1 MKKIYAIAGA
11 ITLAACAT
19 VTVPAVKDGLVE
31 YYGSQK
37 NIFAT
42 GKAEGQV
49 PLAAMSGTNGA
60 FGVGA
65 YEGLDGEITV
75 FDGKVYVTKVRGN
88 GYTMD
93 NSQNG
98 SAIFSVPGRRT
109 RNGATSRCRPTSR
122 AISTCSA
129 TSRRTPPP
137 RASTSASPSP
147 SCSPAHRPR

>member
-1 MKKIYAIAGA
+1 MKKIYAIVGA
-11 ITLAACAT
+11 IAVAACAT

-31 YYGSQK
+31 YYGAQK

-49 PLAAMSGTNGA
+49 PLAAMSGANGA

-75 FDGKVYVTKVRGN
+75 FDGKPYVTKVRGS

-93 NSQNG
+93 HGQDG
-98 SAIFSVPGRRT
+98 AAIFSVWHNVSGSLL
-109 RNGATSRCRPTSR
+109 ASYW
-122 AISTCSA
+122 
-129 TSRRTPPP
+129 SRRSVEPKPAERTQE
-137 RASTSASPSP
+137 STTIE
-147 SCSPAHRPR
+147 